1 MPRRGFAAVCVWLGA
16 CVLPATAEE
25 SADTRRLLFFS
36 GVDLSSISVF
46 SWGGIEAPLSR
57 APHGAGPLVRIMGG
71 AGRYDYDKEDAPD
84 GEVVGD
90 VMLGEAMLGWRF
102 LSGQLCITTLVGFAI
117 EDHELDVPDPE
128 NEVEGTEKGVK
139 IAAELFW
146 RPADDVQVEASA
158 AYASTFDFW
167 RVRLAAGHAVGGF
180 VVGAEAEAFGNIGSD
195 QIRGGL
201 FVSGIDW
208 RRYEFKL
215 SAGVL
220 DGGENTGAYGRLG
233 MDARF

>member
-1 MPRRGFAAVCVWLGA
+1 MPRKMLGAVCVWLGA
-16 CVLPATAEE
+16 CMLPAAADE
-25 SADTRRLLFFS
+25 SAKARRFLFFS
-36 GVDLSSISVF
+36 GVDLSSLSVF
-46 SWGGIEAPLSR
+46 SWGGVDAPLTR

-84 GEVVGD
+84 GEVIGD
-90 VMLGEAMLGWRF
+90 VMLGEALLGWRF
-102 LSGQLCITTLVGFAI
+102 LNGPLCVTVLAGFAI

-128 NEVEGTEKGVK
+128 NDVQGTEKGMK
-139 IAAELFW
+139 IVAELFW
-146 RPADDVQVEASA
+146 RPTEEVQVEASA

-167 RVRLAAGHAVGGF
+167 RVRLAAGHAFKGAVL
-180 VVGAEAEAFGNIGSD
+180 GAETEAFGNIGSD
-195 QIRGGL
+195 QIRAGL
-201 FVSGIDW
+201 FISDIDW

-220 DGGENTGAYGRLG
+220 DDGDNTGAYGRIG